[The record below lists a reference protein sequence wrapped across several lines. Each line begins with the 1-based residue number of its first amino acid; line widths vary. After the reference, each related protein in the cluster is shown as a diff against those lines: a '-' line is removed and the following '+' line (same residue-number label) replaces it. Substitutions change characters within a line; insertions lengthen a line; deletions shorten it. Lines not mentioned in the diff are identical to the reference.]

1 MTEREKMLCGLPYLP
16 ADPDLDRAR
25 SRTRSRLRLL
35 ATCDEADD
43 AYRTTLRELL
53 PHTAD
58 DFTLV
63 LPFHCDYGEGI
74 YAGPGCFVNAGCVFL
89 DGAPI
94 RLGERVFVGP
104 GVQLLTAEHPLDAA
118 LRSAG
123 TETARGIE
131 IGDDC
136 WLGGGAIVCP
146 GVRIGAHTVVGA
158 GAVVTRDLPSDCVAA
173 GNPARILRNAGR

>member
-1 MTEREKMLCGLPYLP
+1 MSEREKMLCGLPYLP
-16 ADPDLDRAR
+16 ADPVLDRAR
-25 SRTRSRLRLL
+25 RLTRRRLRLL
-35 ATCDEADD
+35 ARLDEADD

-63 LPFHCDYGEGI
+63 FPFHCDYGAQI
-74 YAGPGCFVNAGCVFL
+74 HAGAGCFVNAGCVFL

-94 RLGERVFVGP
+94 RLGERVLIGP
-104 GVQLLTAEHPLDAA
+104 CVQLLTAAHPLDAA
-118 LRSAG
+118 ERASG
-123 TETARGIE
+123 TEAACGIE

-146 GVRIGAHTVVGA
+146 GVRIGPRTVVGA
-158 GAVVTRDLPSDCVAA
+158 GAVVTRDLPSDSVAA
-173 GNPARILRNAGR
+173 GNPARILRHLKK